1 MSRLISH
8 VYSTVWVLVRLPY
21 EQPVLFPFNPPGPQ
35 SIRPSGTFIPLPPP
49 RILRR
54 GRNFKAG
61 GNFTHP
67 SGAGRVGGFTL
78 DLHADTHGRVAFK
91 SSEYFCSHLP
101 LTFSLSCCCSQ
112 LCKPAVLAKK
122 LIYFITGT
130 HGDGALTHKILFT
143 LVLARFHCCSRHRPG
158 PRGQLEVDLPEQERS
173 SVAKGSSSST
183 SWLLLVTV
191 AGSS

>member
-8 VYSTVWVLVRLPY
+8 VSSTVWVLVRLPY

-35 SIRPSGTFIPLPPP
+35 SIHPRGTFIPLPAPP
-49 RILRR
+49 PTLRR

-67 SGAGRVGGFTL
+67 SGAERVGGFTL
-78 DLHADTHGRVAFK
+78 DLHADTHARVAFK

-101 LTFSLSCCCSQ
+101 LTFSPSCCCSQ
-112 LCKPAVLAKK
+112 LCKPAVQAEK

-130 HGDGALTHKILFT
+130 HGDGALTPQNSVHSGSGQIPLLQPPPTRTTRTAGGGFT
-143 LVLARFHCCSRHRPG
+143 GAGALL
-158 PRGQLEVDLPEQERS
+158 RG
-173 SVAKGSSSST
+173 
-183 SWLLLVTV
+183 
-191 AGSS
+191 